1 MHFLLFADIIFI
13 TAALLLDLPHTMD
26 IFVQLFDL
34 LICFFLL
41 VEWII
46 RLYCAE
52 SKKEFL
58 KEKEN
63 WVTLIASIPFEVIIP
78 AVIPGANLLRY
89 IMLFKLLRIMILFN
103 EFFNGFKRFIRKT
116 NLDIILGGIFF
127 TVVIFT
133 ALYILF
139 GSSRGMFESFYCV
152 IVTLTTVG
160 YGDIVPVTFN
170 ERVITLLLIII
181 GLFIVSTI
189 TAAMSS
195 YLTDRLLS
203 DGEDIMIKDLKDT
216 MEKNNTAIMSELEA
230 IREENKQLRR
240 EIEELKKE

>member
-34 LICFFLL
+34 LICIFLL

-46 RLYCAE
+46 RLYRAE

-103 EFFNGFKRFIRKT
+103 EFFNSFKRFIRKT

-139 GSSRGMFESFYCV
+139 GSSRGMFESFYFV

-216 MEKNNTAIMSELEA
+216 MDKNNTAIMSELEA